1 MSLSGLSEREAEAS
15 RQKYGLN
22 ERTIDIN
29 FAENIMRGVTSL
41 SCKLFVIG
49 AMLKI
54 VALLLGLLEVTA
66 PVTDV
71 SGIFVFAGLALL
83 CAALEAVISYISEK
97 RTAEISAYAKQSRYT
112 VLRGTKTECIEEK
125 MLAVGDV
132 VYISKGDVVPADG
145 IVAEGQFVV
154 DQSEFGMLEKLEKTT
169 PPSSFYGSKAMGLK
183 SAYSLYKGSVI
194 TSGSGAMKITATGD
208 NTLLSDKSEFGA
220 RIHGEEFSGIIRAG
234 GITGAVCA
242 VAVMVVCAICGM
254 SAGQTIGGILEGFS
268 AASAV
273 LAVSCLCGKN
283 LIAEAVAAGAMKS
296 LYAREVNISNPD
308 VLTNMRDVK
317 IIFADKSGAFSGEDC
332 VVNGFVDGTGN
343 QIERIEDVDE
353 KIISLIK
360 IAAVNTSDAQL
371 ENDGTVHGG
380 IPSDRAILNFVKR
393 VPGKIKTKKQAVA
406 EKNGISGVTVNLD
419 GKLVTFFSGN
429 AEFILNKCSD
439 SFSADG
445 KKHKITNK
453 DALIKLAATIS
464 LTGNDV
470 VALAV
475 CDSVIKNE
483 KLPSGTYTLIG
494 MLVVHDNVC
503 KEAGE
508 ALEILEN
515 SGVKTIVLTSAS
527 RETVIYTL
535 KKTGKKS
542 KGVILNSEQLA
553 KMSDDELKRRFS
565 EIRAIVNAGASDK
578 IRIVRTASELE
589 LKTCVIGTG
598 QKDVNMIDETD
609 VAIASSV
616 CSSSIRR
623 SADASAE
630 KCGLSAA
637 AELCQGAVRF
647 VNTCKI
653 LVSARIICAVLL
665 AAMSIISVIGW

>member
-29 FAENIMRGVTSL
+29 FAENIMRGITSL

-49 AMLKI
+49 AMVKI

-66 PVTDV
+66 PVSDV

-83 CAALEAVISYISEK
+83 CAALEAVISYVSEK
-97 RTAEISAYAKQSRYT
+97 RTVEISARAKQSRYT
-112 VLRGTKTECIEEK
+112 VLRGTKPECIDEK

-132 VYISKGDVVPADG
+132 VYMSKGDTVPADG
-145 IVAEGQFVV
+145 IVADGQFVV

-169 PPSSFYGSKAMGLK
+169 PPSSFHGSRAMGLK

-208 NTLLSDKSEFGA
+208 NTLSSEKSPYSPKV
-220 RIHGEEFSGIIRAG
+220 HGEEFSGIIRAG

-242 VAVMVVCAICGM
+242 AVLIVCIICGV
-254 SAGQTIGGILEGFS
+254 SAGQFTSGILEGFS
-268 AASAV
+268 AAAAV

-283 LIAEAVAAGAMKS
+283 LIAEAVAAGVMKS
-296 LYAREVNISNPD
+296 LSVREIHVSNPD
-308 VLTNMRDVK
+308 ILTNVRDVK
-317 IIFADKSGAFSGEDC
+317 ILLADKSGAFSEEDC
-332 VVNGFVDGTGN
+332 AVNGFVDGTGN
-343 QIERIEDVDE
+343 QIDRIEDVDA

-371 ENDGTVHGG
+371 ENDGTVYGG
-380 IPSDRAILNFVKR
+380 TPADRAILNFVKR
-393 VPGKIKTKKQAVA
+393 VPGKIKTKKQASA
-406 EKNGISGVTVNLD
+406 EKGGISGVTVNLD
-419 GKLVTFFSGN
+419 GKLVTFFSGS
-429 AEFILNKCSD
+429 AEFILNKCSE

-453 DALIKLAATIS
+453 EALVKLAATIS

-494 MLVVHDNVC
+494 MLVVHDKVC
-503 KEAGE
+503 KDAGE
-508 ALEILEN
+508 ALESLEN
-515 SGVKTIVLTSAS
+515 SGVKTILLTSAS
-527 RETVIYTL
+527 RENVIHTL

-553 KMSDDELKRRFS
+553 KMADDELSRRFS
-565 EIRAIVNAGASDK
+565 EIRAVVNADAADK
-578 IRIVRTASELE
+578 IRIVRTASELG
-589 LKTCVIGTG
+589 LKTCVIASE
-598 QKDVNMIDETD
+598 QNDVHMLDETD

-616 CSSSIRR
+616 CPSSIRS
-623 SADASAE
+623 SADASVN

-637 AELCQGAVRF
+637 AELCRGAVKF
-647 VNTCKI
+647 VNISKI

-665 AAMSIISVIGW
+665 AAMSVISVIGW

>member
-49 AMLKI
+49 AMVKI
-54 VALLLGLLEVTA
+54 VALLLGLLEVIS
-66 PVTDV
+66 PVSDV
-71 SGIFVFAGLALL
+71 SGIFVLAGLALL
-83 CAALEAVISYISEK
+83 CAMLEAVVSYISEK
-97 RTAEISAYAKQSRYT
+97 RTAEISACAKQSRYT

-208 NTLLSDKSEFGA
+208 NTLLSDKSEFGT

-234 GITGAVCA
+234 GITG
-242 VAVMVVCAICGM
+242 VVCAAAVLIVCTICGM
-254 SAGQTIGGILEGFS
+254 SAGQAANGILEGFS

-283 LIAEAVAAGAMKS
+283 LIAEAVAAGVMKS
-296 LYAREVNISNPD
+296 LYARKVNVSNPD
-308 VLTNMRDVK
+308 ILTNMRDVK
-317 IIFADKSGAFSGEDC
+317 ILFADKNGAFSGEDC

-343 QIERIEDVDE
+343 QIEQIEDVDE

-360 IAAVNTSDAQL
+360 IAAVNTSDAQV
-371 ENDGTVHGG
+371 ENDGTVYGG
-380 IPSDRAILNFVKR
+380 TTVDRAILNFVKK

-453 DALIKLAATIS
+453 DALAKLAATIS

-470 VALAV
+470 IALAV

-503 KEAGE
+503 EDAGE
-508 ALEILEN
+508 ALESLEN
-515 SGVKTIVLTSAS
+515 SGVKTMVLTSAS

-542 KGVILNSEQLA
+542 KGVILNSEGVKL
-553 KMSDDELKRRFS
+553 SS
-565 EIRAIVNAGASDK
+565 E
-578 IRIVRTASELE
+578 
-589 LKTCVIGTG
+589 
-598 QKDVNMIDETD
+598 
-609 VAIASSV
+609 
-616 CSSSIRR
+616 
-623 SADASAE
+623 
-630 KCGLSAA
+630 
-637 AELCQGAVRF
+637 
-647 VNTCKI
+647 
-653 LVSARIICAVLL
+653 
-665 AAMSIISVIGW
+665 